1 VSDPPRL
8 ASMIDLLPG
17 DRRPRA
23 AAFVILA
30 EPPAYFPFVDLWNSS
45 GLRCTA
51 VEDALRNAMFLL
63 KFCGLAVIGRKMVR
77 PSVCVSPSR
86 ARVSVLLMLVSAVAA
101 WVGPANAATMPSES
115 VVAIGD
121 VHNDYDDFVAILQH
135 TGLIDKQ
142 NHWTGGK
149 TTFVQVGDLLDR
161 GPKPREVMGLMMV
174 LEKEAAQAGGRVV
187 SLLGNHE
194 MMNIMGDLRYVTPVN
209 YATFADGNSGERQ
222 KAAYEEYVKW
232 RASHASLLAELP
244 QPMELTEAEWMARH
258 PAGFVEQREAF
269 GPKGEYGAWLRGH
282 AALAEIDGII
292 FLHGG
297 IHPDLGKT
305 KLDAM
310 NNRIRDE
317 IKEFD
322 ALKQYLQNEKLILP
336 FFNLQELNNVLQAEV
351 IAELK
356 SHVPVNEERRAKI
369 QEFLRHAD
377 WLSVRVDGPLW
388 FRGYDQWSEEEGAPQ
403 VSKLLEGYKATHL
416 VVGHTVQK
424 GGRMRP
430 RFGNKVFLIDT
441 GMLSSYYPGG
451 RASALEICGDS
462 KFIAVYLDQQVVLL
476 DSAGSSRQDGASG
489 EHRGAGDGP
498 SVSEKQATLPA
509 DRICS
514 GTAGA
519 PQ

>member
-1 VSDPPRL
+1 MVRPPVCDSPHRACISVL
-8 ASMIDLLPG
+8 VLLSAVPAWAE
-17 DRRPRA
+17 PA
-23 AAFVILA
+23 AKAPA
-30 EPPAYFPFVDLWNSS
+30 EPP
-45 GLRCTA
+45 
-51 VEDALRNAMFLL
+51 
-63 KFCGLAVIGRKMVR
+63 
-77 PSVCVSPSR
+77 
-86 ARVSVLLMLVSAVAA
+86 
-101 WVGPANAATMPSES
+101 ES
-115 VVAIGD
+115 VVAIAD
-121 VHNDYDDFVAILQH
+121 VHNDFDDFVAILQH

-142 NHWTGGK
+142 NQWTGGK

-161 GPKPREVMGLMMV
+161 GPKPREVMDLMMA
-174 LEKEAAQAGGRVV
+174 LEKEAAPAGGRVV

-194 MMNIMGDLRYVTPVN
+194 VMNIMGDLRYVTPVN
-209 YATFADGNSGERQ
+209 YASFADGNSEERQ
-222 KAAYEEYVKW
+222 KAAYDEYVKW

-269 GPKGEYGAWLRGH
+269 GPKGEYGKWLRGH
-282 AALAEIDGII
+282 AAVAEIEGII

-310 NNRIRDE
+310 NNRIHDE
-317 IKEFD
+317 IKAFD
-322 ALKQYLQNEKLILP
+322 ASKQYLQNEKLILP
-336 FFNLQELNNVLQAEV
+336 FFNLQEINNVLQAEV

-356 SHVPVNEERRAKI
+356 SHVPTNDERRAKI
-369 QEFLRHAD
+369 QELLRHVD

-388 FRGYDQWSEEEGAPQ
+388 FRGYDQWSDEEGAPQ

-424 GGRMRP
+424 GGRIRP
-430 RFGNKVFLIDT
+430 RFGNRVFLIDT

-451 RASALEICGDS
+451 RASALEICGDA

-476 DSAGSSRQDGASG
+476 DSAGSSPQNGGPG
-489 EHRGAGDGP
+489 EHLGVGDGTTG
-498 SVSEKQATLPA
+498 SGKVAVLPA

-514 GTAGA
+514 ATTAA

>member
-1 VSDPPRL
+1 
-8 ASMIDLLPG
+8 
-17 DRRPRA
+17 
-23 AAFVILA
+23 
-30 EPPAYFPFVDLWNSS
+30 
-45 GLRCTA
+45 
-51 VEDALRNAMFLL
+51 
-63 KFCGLAVIGRKMVR
+63 MVR
-77 PSVCVSPSR
+77 PPVCISPQR
-86 ARVSVLLMLVSAVAA
+86 ACISVLLVLVSAVLA
-101 WVGPANAATMPSES
+101 WAGPAKAPAELRES
-115 VVAIGD
+115 IVAIGD
-121 VHNDYDDFVAILQH
+121 VHNAFDDFVAILRR

-161 GPKPREVMGLMMV
+161 GPKPREVMDLMMA

-194 MMNIMGDLRYVTPVN
+194 LMNIMGDLRYVIPVN
-209 YATFADGNSGERQ
+209 YGSFADGNSEKRQ
-222 KAAYEEYVKW
+222 KAAYEEYLKW
-232 RASHASLLAELP
+232 KGSHAALLAELP

-258 PAGFVEQREAF
+258 PAGFIEQREAF
-269 GPKGEYGAWLRGH
+269 GPKGEYGEWLRGH
-282 AALAEIDGII
+282 AAVAEIDGVI

-297 IHPDLGKT
+297 IDPDLAKT

-310 NNRIRDE
+310 NKRIHDE
-317 IKEFD
+317 IKAFD
-322 ALKQYLQNEKLILP
+322 ASKQYLQNEKLILP
-336 FFNLQELNNVLQAEV
+336 FFNLQEINSLLQAEV

-356 SHVPVNEERRAKI
+356 SRVPANDERQAKI
-369 QEFLRHAD
+369 REFLRQGD

-388 FRGYDQWSEEEGAPQ
+388 FRGYDRWSDEEGAPQ
-403 VSKLLEGYKATHL
+403 VSKVLEAYKATHL

-451 RASALEICGDS
+451 RASALEICGDG
-462 KFIAVYLDQQVVLL
+462 KFIAVYLDQQVVFL
-476 DSAGSSRQDGASG
+476 DSTGPSPQNGGSGERSGMGDGAT
-489 EHRGAGDGP
+489 A
-498 SVSEKQATLPA
+498 SEKLAVLPA

-514 GTAGA
+514 GTAAA